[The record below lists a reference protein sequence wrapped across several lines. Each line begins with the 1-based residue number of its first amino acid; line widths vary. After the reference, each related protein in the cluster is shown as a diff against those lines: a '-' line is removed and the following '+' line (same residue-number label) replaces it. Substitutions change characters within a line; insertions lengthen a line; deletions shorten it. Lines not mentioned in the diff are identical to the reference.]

1 MLAGARDLGEHALYD
16 AVAQPHAKFEDG
28 DPAVAMGAHEALE
41 LLELGCGDGVWM
53 SETQLVDRRAR
64 APLRLEYAVLVEPC
78 AREVPVDIACDHE
91 GVGVLR
97 KMPQPVHERAGL
109 IFEIL
114 LLMEPLG
121 PSASHAGIRGGES
134 LQYAA
139 DAVGQGEVSVRLSE
153 MGIGTEEIEPLR
165 HVEPVAGADDDK
177 IRLGKCPAYVNCFRH
192 LHALPPQR
200 LAHVGEHVGDV
211 GSNGES
217 PILDRAGEKL
227 RLVVYGDVAG
237 LR

>member
-41 LLELGCGDGVWM
+41 LLELGCGEGVWM
-53 SETQLVDRRAR
+53 SETHFVDRCVY
-64 APLRLEYAVLVEPC
+64 APLRFEHAVLIEPS
-78 AREVPVDIACDHE
+78 AREVPVDITRDHE

-97 KMPQPVHERAGL
+97 KMPKPVHERAGL

-121 PSASHAGIRGGES
+121 PSASYAGIRGGES

-139 DAVGQGEVSVRLSE
+139 DAVCLGEIAVRLPE
-153 MGIGTEEIEPLR
+153 MGIGAEEVEPLC
-165 HVEPVAGADDDK
+165 HVESVASADDDK
-177 IRLGKCPAYVNCFRH
+177 IRLGKCLAYANCFRR

-217 PILDRAGEKL
+217 SILDRAGEKL
-227 RLVVYGDVAG
+227 RLVVYGDVAS